1 MANEPEKVYSSTR
14 FGCEPGEEDITI
26 NYFSNRRFEV
36 RGKDI
41 AGPLIFATD
50 DSLDP
55 DVPKGAKLLVNERQ
69 TTVDSGGYYVFRNA
83 NGGNSFDIA
92 LVEPL
97 EDGTYRYVF
106 DRKNP
111 QILSD
116 LSDLSLVG
124 RVCEVQTQ
132 IEIEE
137 FETPA
142 NSGLSFD
149 EKARKKVQVWWPIWT
164 EITPV
169 ASNQTS
175 LSQ

>member
-1 MANEPEKVYSSTR
+1 M
-14 FGCEPGEEDITI
+14 
-26 NYFSNRRFEV
+26 
-36 RGKDI
+36 
-41 AGPLIFATD
+41 
-50 DSLDP
+50 
-55 DVPKGAKLLVNERQ
+55 Q
-69 TTVDSGGYYVFRNA
+69 HA

-116 LSDLSLVG
+116 LSDLSPVG
-124 RVCEVQTQ
+124 RVCEVQPQ

-142 NSGLSFD
+142 NRGLSWL
-149 EKARKKVQVWWPIWT
+149 AKKYRCGAQYGLK
-164 EITPV
+164 
-169 ASNQTS
+169 SHR
-175 LSQ
+175 